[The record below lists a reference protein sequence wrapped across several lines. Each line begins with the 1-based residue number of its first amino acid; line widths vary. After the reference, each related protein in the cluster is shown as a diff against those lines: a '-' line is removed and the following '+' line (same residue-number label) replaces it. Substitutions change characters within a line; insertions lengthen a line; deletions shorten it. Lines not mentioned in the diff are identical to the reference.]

1 MTNSKDYSAAKN
13 NLLTVTSRPNAV
25 MERGE
30 GMYLYD
36 TNGNKYLDFIGGW
49 AVNCIGHSPKILVDA
64 LSQQAQL
71 LINGSP
77 SFFNA
82 PMLEYAERITAL
94 AGLERVFF
102 TSTGAEANESAIK
115 LARKFGHK
123 YKNNAYEIITTHN
136 SFHGRTLTTMAATG
150 KKHWEDLFEPKS
162 KGFRKAEFNNLDSIK
177 AQVNEKTCAIML
189 EPIQGEGGVNVAT
202 QEFMQG
208 LRQLCDQ
215 ENILLILD
223 EVQTGIGRTGK
234 MFGFEHYGIKPDILS
249 LGKGI
254 GGGFPLSAMLCK
266 ESLNIFDPGDQGGT
280 YSGQPL
286 AMTAG
291 LAVLNAFEEDK
302 ILDNCN
308 QQSQFLIEQLNLISK
323 NYEIN
328 NIRGKGLLLAFD
340 LTSDKASEI
349 AKACM
354 HKGLIINAA
363 KAHSIRL
370 IPPLIVSQT
379 ESEQML
385 EILISC
391 LKEK

>member
-177 AQVNEKTCAIML
+177 AQINEKTCAIML

-215 ENILLILD
+215 ENI
-223 EVQTGIGRTGK
+223 
-234 MFGFEHYGIKPDILS
+234 
-249 LGKGI
+249 
-254 GGGFPLSAMLCK
+254 K